1 MDMTLATTVASCLVC
16 DTEFEVR
23 EDWEKGEITECGS
36 CGQEHE
42 VVEKSAAGIRLDLA
56 PEVEEDWG
64 E

>member
-1 MDMTLATTVASCLVC
+1 MSTAVETPLCLVC
-16 DTEFEVR
+16 DTAFEIDA
-23 EDWEKGEITECGS
+23 DWEKGEITECGA

-42 VVEKSAAGIRLDLA
+42 IVEKSGDLVRVDLA

>member
-1 MDMTLATTVASCLVC
+1 MTTITQPVCLVC
-16 DTEFEVR
+16 ETTLTVQ
-23 EDWEKGEITECGS
+23 EDWEKGEIIECAA

-42 VVEKSAAGIRLDLA
+42 LVEKSANAIRVDLA

>member
-1 MDMTLATTVASCLVC
+1 MTTSVSAPQCLVC
-16 DTEFEVR
+16 DTAFEVSA
-23 EDWEKGEITECGS
+23 DWEKGEIIECTG

-42 VVEKSAAGIRLDLA
+42 VVENIDATVRVELA

>member
-1 MDMTLATTVASCLVC
+1 MSTQTTSADCLVC
-16 DTEFEVR
+16 DAPFTIDAE
-23 EDWEKGEITECGS
+23 WEKGEIVECGS

-42 VVEKSAAGIRLDLA
+42 VAEQTAALTRLELA

>member
-1 MDMTLATTVASCLVC
+1 MSTSVATPQCLVC
-16 DTEFEVR
+16 DSAFEVQAN
-23 EDWEKGEITECGS
+23 WEKGEIIECVS

-42 VVEKSAAGIRLDLA
+42 VVERSDTTARVQLA

>member
-1 MDMTLATTVASCLVC
+1 MTTTISIPQCLVC
-16 DTEFEVR
+16 DVQFDVQS
-23 EDWEKGEITECGS
+23 DWEKGEIIECAG

-42 VVEKSAAGIRLDLA
+42 VVQKTDATVRVELA

>member
-1 MDMTLATTVASCLVC
+1 MTTAIETPKCLVC
-16 DTEFEVR
+16 DTEFEVQA
-23 EDWEKGEITECGS
+23 DWEKGEIAECAA

-42 VVEKSAAGIRLDLA
+42 VVEKTDATVRVELA

>member
-1 MDMTLATTVASCLVC
+1 MTVSVSAPQCLVC
-16 DTEFEVR
+16 DSGFDVQA
-23 EDWEKGEITECGS
+23 DWEKGEIIVCAA

-42 VVEKSAAGIRLDLA
+42 VVERSDATVRVELA

>member
-1 MDMTLATTVASCLVC
+1 MC
-16 DTEFEVR
+16 DTDFEVQ
-23 EDWEKGEITECGS
+23 EDWEKGEITECGA

-42 VVEKSAAGIRLDLA
+42 VVEKTDATIRIELA

>member
-1 MDMTLATTVASCLVC
+1 MTSVVSAPQCLVC
-16 DTEFEVR
+16 DTVFEVHA
-23 EDWEKGEITECGS
+23 DWEKGEIIECLA

-42 VVEKSAAGIRLDLA
+42 VLERSDAVVRVQLA

>member
-1 MDMTLATTVASCLVC
+1 MTYESACLIC
-16 DTEFEVR
+16 ESAIELTGDELLTEIVTCAE
-23 EDWEKGEITECGS
+23 

-42 VVEKSAAGIRLDLA
+42 VTALEPAPSLSLA

>member
-1 MDMTLATTVASCLVC
+1 MSTQTASADCLVC
-16 DTEFEVR
+16 DAPFTI
-23 EDWEKGEITECGS
+23 DAAWEKGEIIECAS

-42 VVEKSAAGIRLDLA
+42 VAETTPERTRIELA

>member
-1 MDMTLATTVASCLVC
+1 MTTAFASECLVC
-16 DTEFEVR
+16 DSPLDITQVP
-23 EDWEKGEITECGS
+23 EKGEILECGA

-42 VVEKSAAGIRLDLA
+42 VVGLDAGKVTVELA

>member
-1 MDMTLATTVASCLVC
+1 MSTITAPTCLVC
-16 DTEFEVR
+16 DSAFEVSA
-23 EDWEKGEITECGS
+23 DWEKGEIVECTG

-42 VVEKSAAGIRLDLA
+42 VLETADAVTVGLA

>member
-1 MDMTLATTVASCLVC
+1 MTTVAVPQCLVC
-16 DTEFEVR
+16 DTDLEVQ
-23 EDWEKGEITECGS
+23 EDWEKGEIVECVA

-42 VVEKSAAGIRLDLA
+42 VIEKSDAGIRVYLA

>member
-1 MDMTLATTVASCLVC
+1 MKAFKCLTCSSSITVSDDIL
-16 DTEFEVR
+16 T
-23 EDWEKGEITECGS
+23 GEIVECGA

-42 VVEKSAAGIRLDLA
+42 LINDGQNYRLEFA

>member
-1 MDMTLATTVASCLVC
+1 MSQSVSCLVC
-16 DTEFEVR
+16 DQQVAMPVVVM
-23 EDWEKGEITECGS
+23 KAEIVSCGS

-42 VVEKSAAGIRLDLA
+42 VLNTDPSINLGLA

>member
-1 MDMTLATTVASCLVC
+1 MSTTISAPQCLVC
-16 DTEFEVR
+16 DSAFDVQD
-23 EDWEKGEITECGS
+23 DWEKGEIIECAA

-42 VVEKSAAGIRLDLA
+42 VVERIDADVRVELA

>member
-1 MDMTLATTVASCLVC
+1 MSTAITAPKCLVC
-16 DTEFEVR
+16 DTELEVA
-23 EDWEKGEITECGS
+23 EDWEKGEIVECGA

-42 VVEKSAAGIRLDLA
+42 VLERSDAGVRVDLA

>member
-1 MDMTLATTVASCLVC
+1 MIATVSCLVC
-16 DTEFEVR
+16 DSALEVAP
-23 EDWEKGEITECGS
+23 DAEKGEIVECGS

-42 VVEKSAAGIRLDLA
+42 VVEAADGRFAVAFA

>member
-1 MDMTLATTVASCLVC
+1 MTTAIAAPKCLVC
-16 DTEFEVR
+16 DTDFEVQ
-23 EDWEKGEITECGS
+23 EDWEKGEITECTA

-42 VVEKSAAGIRLDLA
+42 VTKKSAAAGVRLDLA

>member
-1 MDMTLATTVASCLVC
+1 MTTSVSAPQCLVC
-16 DTEFEVR
+16 DTAFEVSA
-23 EDWEKGEITECGS
+23 DWEKGEIIECTG

-42 VVEKSAAGIRLDLA
+42 VVESVDATVRVELA

>member
-1 MDMTLATTVASCLVC
+1 MTTAIATPQCLVC
-16 DTEFEVR
+16 DTEFAI
-23 EDWEKGEITECGS
+23 DPGWERGEIVECGA

-42 VVEKSAAGIRLDLA
+42 LVEKTDAVLRVELA

>member
-1 MDMTLATTVASCLVC
+1 MTTAIDAPKCLVC
-16 DTEFEVR
+16 DTDFEVQS
-23 EDWEKGEITECGS
+23 DWEKGEIIECGA

-42 VVEKSAAGIRLDLA
+42 VIEKSDATVRVELA

>member
-1 MDMTLATTVASCLVC
+1 MTAPVAALQCLVC
-16 DTEFEVR
+16 DTDIPVQQ
-23 EDWEKGEITECGS
+23 DWLKGEITECAA

-42 VVEKSAAGIRLDLA
+42 VVEKSEAGARIELA

>member
-1 MDMTLATTVASCLVC
+1 MSVAVIHPKCQVC
-16 DTEFEVR
+16 DTEFEVQ
-23 EDWEKGEITECGS
+23 EDWEKGEITECAA

-42 VVEKSAAGIRLDLA
+42 VVEKSDSEVRLDLA

>member
-1 MDMTLATTVASCLVC
+1 MTTAVETPKCLVC
-16 DTEFEVR
+16 DTEFEVQ
-23 EDWEKGEITECGS
+23 EDWEKGEIAECGA

-42 VVEKSAAGIRLDLA
+42 VVEKTDATVRVELA

>member
-1 MDMTLATTVASCLVC
+1 MTMQCLVC
-16 DTEFEVR
+16 AEPINVAAGTLA
-23 EDWEKGEITECGS
+23 GEIVPCGA

-42 VVEKSAAGIRLDLA
+42 VLRTDDGVKLALA

>member
-1 MDMTLATTVASCLVC
+1 MSATTTAPACLVC
-16 DTEFEVR
+16 DSPIEVQPG
-23 EDWEKGEITECGS
+23 WEVGEILECGA

-42 VVEKSAAGIRLDLA
+42 VVEKTDATVKVELA

>member
-1 MDMTLATTVASCLVC
+1 MTLATAVASCLVC

-23 EDWEKGEITECGS
+23 DDWEKGEITECAA

-42 VVEKSAAGIRLDLA
+42 VVEKSAAGVRLDLA

>member
-1 MDMTLATTVASCLVC
+1 MTTAIAAPKCLVC
-16 DTEFEVR
+16 DTEFEVQD
-23 EDWEKGEITECGS
+23 DWEKGEITECTA

-42 VVEKSAAGIRLDLA
+42 VLEKTADLVRLDLA

>member
-1 MDMTLATTVASCLVC
+1 MTLAVMAPKCLVC
-16 DTEFEVR
+16 DTEIEVQ
-23 EDWEKGEITECGS
+23 EDWEKGEITECAA

-42 VVEKSAAGIRLDLA
+42 VVEKSDAAVRLDLA

>member
-1 MDMTLATTVASCLVC
+1 VC
-16 DTEFEVR
+16 DTDFEIQD
-23 EDWEKGEITECGS
+23 DWERGEITACGA

-42 VVEKSAAGIRLDLA
+42 VVEKSDAAVRVALA

>member
-1 MDMTLATTVASCLVC
+1 MTTAIAAPKCLVC
-16 DTEFEVR
+16 DTEFQVQD
-23 EDWEKGEITECGS
+23 DWEKGEITECEA

-42 VVEKSAAGIRLDLA
+42 VVEKTDATVRIELA

>member
-1 MDMTLATTVASCLVC
+1 MPATISVPQCLVC
-16 DTEFEVR
+16 DTDFEIQD
-23 EDWEKGEITECGS
+23 DWERGEITACGA

-42 VVEKSAAGIRLDLA
+42 VVEKSDATVRVALA